1 MSRYTIIAI
10 VVMLALGL
18 TSIVGTWYYEPKFGT
33 PITIL
38 WLLLLTVTIID
49 LIDHRDYDN

>member
-1 MSRYTIIAI
+1 MNRYTIIAI
-10 VVMLALGL
+10 ATMATIAA
-18 TSIVGTWYYEPKFGT
+18 TSIAGTWYYEPKFGT